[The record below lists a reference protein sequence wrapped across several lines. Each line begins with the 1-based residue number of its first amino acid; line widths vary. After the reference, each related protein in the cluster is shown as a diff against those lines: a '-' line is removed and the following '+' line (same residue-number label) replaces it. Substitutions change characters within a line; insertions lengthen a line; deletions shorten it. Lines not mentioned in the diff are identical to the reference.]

1 MIESRNCVTRRGGPL
16 SISTDFAPH
25 TRTEGLNNEKKDEVK
40 IKQVNEH
47 TRTRKEWSNEDSE

>member
-1 MIESRNCVTRRGGPL
+1 L
-16 SISTDFAPH
+16 LPH

-47 TRTRKEWSNEDSE
+47 TRIRKEWSNDDSE